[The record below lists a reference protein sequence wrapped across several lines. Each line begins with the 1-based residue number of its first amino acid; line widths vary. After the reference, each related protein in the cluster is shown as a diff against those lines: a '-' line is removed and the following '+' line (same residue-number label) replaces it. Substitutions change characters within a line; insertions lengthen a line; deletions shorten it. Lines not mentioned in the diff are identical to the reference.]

1 MRAKEFVK
9 ELGNPGPR
17 VFGKFN
23 CTKDCSGH
31 SAGHAWAG
39 KKGIKNPNAC
49 TGTSQSF
56 RQGCQSK
63 LDDEN
68 T

>member
-9 ELGNPGPR
+9 ELGEPGPR
-17 VFGKFN
+17 MFGKFR

-31 SAGHAWAG
+31 SAGHEWAS
-39 KKGIKNPNAC
+39 KKGINNPNAC

-63 LDDEN
+63 FDSKN